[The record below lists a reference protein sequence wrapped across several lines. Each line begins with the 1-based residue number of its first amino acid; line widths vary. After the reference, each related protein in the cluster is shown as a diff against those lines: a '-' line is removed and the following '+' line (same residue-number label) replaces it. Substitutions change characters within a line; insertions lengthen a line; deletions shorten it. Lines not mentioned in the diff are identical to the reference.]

1 MPACPQCNKPLR
13 DLVRRCPSCQADLDL
28 LVDFVSHL
36 QGGLQRAENLT
47 RAGELGE
54 AVWAYLEVLETEPD
68 NSVARKQVARVV
80 TAVRQFD
87 HSTPS
92 RRIAAGLPLPDTR
105 PWYQQLPLGGIVLVL
120 FGVLIGLVLG
130 VVLLRPPGP
139 PHDPKDDKGP
149 LPEKSLMGPAT
160 KKDPELKKDDDEPKK
175 DPEKPNAKK
184 GADKK

>member
-68 NSVARKQVARVV
+68 NSVARKQIARVV

-92 RRIAAGLPLPDTR
+92 RRIAAGLPLPDMR
-105 PWYQQLPLGGIVLVL
+105 PWHQRLPLGGIVLVL
-120 FGVLIGLVLG
+120 TGVLVGLLLG
-130 VVLLRPPGP
+130 VILQRPPGP
-139 PHDPKDDKGP
+139 PRDPKDDKGGGP
-149 LPEKSLMGPAT
+149 DNTIMGTQAP
-160 KKDPELKKDDDEPKK
+160 PKKDDEGKK
-175 DPEKPNAKK
+175 DPEKPDAKK
-184 GADKK
+184 DADKK